1 MPTQLIS
8 CPQKQVIRK
17 YIRNVPCS
25 QKNGRRVTCPEAKK
39 LARQEISSTKRSQ
52 VKYPQVSA
60 CVSKQLSKCIP
71 KTCPERER
79 KISTIGC
86 PKCESNR
93 IQKLECEV
101 RYDFR
106 TTVDRPFG
114 WFFRIRSFVA
124 CKEKKKKNISTP
136 REMQSSDG
144 FSLLGQN
151 FRSERSVNRLDAFSS
166 RGEKNLDK
174 ILPIRRCIN
183 CGKRSNTWRTSG
195 KRPRRRSRRRF
206 FVARA
211 LSAALN
217 P

>member
-106 TTVDRPFG
+106 TTVWLIFQD
-114 WFFRIRSFVA
+114 SFVRRVQR
-124 CKEKKKKNISTP
+124 KKKNISTP

-183 CGKRSNTWRTSG
+183 CGKRSNT
-195 KRPRRRSRRRF
+195 
-206 FVARA
+206 
-211 LSAALN
+211 
-217 P
+217 

>member
-39 LARQEISSTKRSQ
+39 LARQEIPSSKRSQ

-60 CVSKQLSKCIP
+60 CVSKQLSKCMP

-106 TTVDRPFG
+106 PSIDRLADFPGFV
-114 WFFRIRSFVA
+114 RSSNS
-124 CKEKKKKNISTP
+124 CKERKKKKKSRLRVKSTQP
-136 REMQSSDG
+136 R
-144 FSLLGQN
+144 F
-151 FRSERSVNRLDAFSS
+151 FRCSVRIFWIGTKSVNRLDSPLA
-166 RGEKNLDK
+166 NLDE
-174 ILPIRRCIN
+174 ILPVRRCIN
-183 CGKRSNTWRTSG
+183 CGKKSNT
-195 KRPRRRSRRRF
+195 
-206 FVARA
+206 
-211 LSAALN
+211 
-217 P
+217 

>member
-114 WFFRIRSFVA
+114 WFFRIRS
-124 CKEKKKKNISTP
+124 
-136 REMQSSDG
+136 
-144 FSLLGQN
+144 
-151 FRSERSVNRLDAFSS
+151 S

>member
-124 CKEKKKKNISTP
+124 CKEKKKKYLDSTWNAI
-136 REMQSSDG
+136 Q
-144 FSLLGQN
+144 
-151 FRSERSVNRLDAFSS
+151 
-166 RGEKNLDK
+166 
-174 ILPIRRCIN
+174 
-183 CGKRSNTWRTSG
+183 
-195 KRPRRRSRRRF
+195 RRF
-206 FVARA
+206 FVARSEFSIGTISQSA
-211 LSAALN
+211 RRVLLSRREKSR
-217 P
+217 

>member
-39 LARQEISSTKRSQ
+39 LARQEIPSSKRSQ

-60 CVSKQLSKCIP
+60 CVSKQLSKCMP

-101 RYDFR
+101 RYDDFR
-106 TTVDRPFG
+106 PSIDRLADFPGFV
-114 WFFRIRSFVA
+114 RSSNS
-124 CKEKKKKNISTP
+124 CKEKKKK
-136 REMQSSDG
+136 R
-144 FSLLGQN
+144 
-151 FRSERSVNRLDAFSS
+151 
-166 RGEKNLDK
+166 NLDSAWNQ
-174 ILPIRRCIN
+174 P
-183 CGKRSNTWRTSG
+183 SHD
-195 KRPRRRSRRRF
+195 F
-206 FVARA
+206 FVARSEFFGSERNQSIGSILPSRISMKYYLFVGVSIA
-211 LSAALN
+211 ERDRIHEERAERGREGDPEGDSTKRVRYRRL
-217 P
+217 

>member
-39 LARQEISSTKRSQ
+39 LARQEIPSSKRSQ

-60 CVSKQLSKCIP
+60 CVSKQLSKCMP

-106 TTVDRPFG
+106 PSIDRLADFPGFV
-114 WFFRIRSFVA
+114 RSSNS
-124 CKEKKKKNISTP
+124 CKERKKKKEISTP
-136 REMQSSDG
+136 REINPATI

-151 FRSERSVNRLDAFSS
+151 FLDRNEISQSARFA
-166 RGEKNLDK
+166 
-174 ILPIRRCIN
+174 ILPSRISMKYYLFVGVSIAERDRIHEERAERGREGDPEGDSSKRVRYRR
-183 CGKRSNTWRTSG
+183 
-195 KRPRRRSRRRF
+195 
-206 FVARA
+206 
-211 LSAALN
+211 L
-217 P
+217 

>member
-106 TTVDRPFG
+106 TTVWLIFQD
-114 WFFRIRSFVA
+114 SFVRRVQR
-124 CKEKKKKNISTP
+124 KKKKYLDST
-136 REMQSSDG
+136 
-144 FSLLGQN
+144 
-151 FRSERSVNRLDAFSS
+151 
-166 RGEKNLDK
+166 
-174 ILPIRRCIN
+174 
-183 CGKRSNTWRTSG
+183 
-195 KRPRRRSRRRF
+195 
-206 FVARA
+206 
-211 LSAALN
+211 
-217 P
+217 

>member
-39 LARQEISSTKRSQ
+39 LARQEIPSSKRSQ

-60 CVSKQLSKCIP
+60 CVSKQLSKCMP

-101 RYDFR
+101 RYDDFR
-106 TTVDRPFG
+106 PSIDRLADFPGFV
-114 WFFRIRSFVA
+114 RSSNS
-124 CKEKKKKNISTP
+124 CKERKKKKKSRLRVKSTQP
-136 REMQSSDG
+136 R
-144 FSLLGQN
+144 F
-151 FRSERSVNRLDAFSS
+151 FRCSVRIFWIGTKSVNRLDSPLA
-166 RGEKNLDK
+166 NLDE
-174 ILPIRRCIN
+174 ILPVRRCIN

-206 FVARA
+206 FEARA
-211 LSAALN
+211 LSAALSR
-217 P
+217 